1 MARMRLL
8 TITGSCLLVTLIA
21 ANVSAQPPGGFRG
34 GWGGGDRG
42 GGGGES
48 GASSFLS
55 RLDENGNGM
64 IDPSES
70 QGRMGFLLQRLAERN
85 PRIDLSRPIP
95 LQTLSAEFERMRSES
110 SSGGGDRGGYRGR
123 NDDDDDDDDRRR
135 SYFSPSN
142 AGAAALEPLVPGF
155 GEIMEL
161 PPVLGFGVRDDFFS
175 VPIDDDDREEAEED
189 LERYDRNRD
198 GAIDSEELRRGRW
211 SDNPLVY
218 DANGDGRLNLS
229 ELTAREAY
237 RRQQERGSRGG
248 DRGSSGERGSSA
260 SSVRGFGG
268 GPSPGSSGSSGGDR
282 SSAMIGMLMQRYD
295 SNGSGVLEKS
305 EWSSF
310 RSDPSSA
317 DANRDSKIS
326 REELTTWLA
335 SRMGGGGRD
344 DGGRGGDSGRSR
356 GGDGDRG
363 GFTGGGFGGF
373 SGGGIGGGGNDG
385 YANNSDSE
393 SAEGPRSYRF
403 LTPAERLPSGVPG
416 WFPASDVNADG
427 QVAMFEFTSNWSQAA
442 VDDFAKFDLDGD
454 GSITA
459 DESAI
464 AAQNGAQRQTPVT
477 PNAAASRTTSSA
489 SAGSN
494 SGGAANAAE
503 LTAQLSGDPALAN
516 LSASNLK
523 YFIDLMNKYDA
534 NKDSAL
540 TENEWGA
547 MSKNLAAGDA
557 DGDGRVTVVE
567 LAKFYTAK
575 K

>member
-1 MARMRLL
+1 MARKRLL
-8 TITGSCLLVTLIA
+8 TIAGSCLLLALVTA
-21 ANVSAQPPGGFRG
+21 KVSAQPPGGFRG

-70 QGRMGFLLQRLAERN
+70 QGRMGSFLQRLAERN
-85 PRIDLSRPIP
+85 PQINLSRPIP
-95 LQTLSAEFERMRSES
+95 LQTLSAEFERMRRES
-110 SSGGGDRGGYRGR
+110 GSGRGDRGR
-123 NDDDDDDDDRRR
+123 DDNDDDDRRR
-135 SYFSPSN
+135 SSFSPSN
-142 AGAAALEPLVPGF
+142 AGDAALEPLVPGF
-155 GEIMEL
+155 GELLEL
-161 PPVLGFGVRDDFFS
+161 PPVLSFGVRDDFFS
-175 VPIDDDDREEAEED
+175 VPISDDDREEAEED

-198 GAIDSEELRRGRW
+198 GAIDSEEIRRGRW

-218 DANGDGRLNLS
+218 DANGDGRLNMS
-229 ELTAREAY
+229 ELAAREAY
-237 RRQQERGSRGG
+237 RRQQDRGSRGG
-248 DRGSSGERGSSA
+248 DRGSSGNRGSS
-260 SSVRGFGG
+260 SSSGRGFGG
-268 GPSPGSSGSSGGDR
+268 GPSPASSGGSGGDR

-317 DANRDSKIS
+317 DTNRDSKIS
-326 REELTTWLA
+326 REELSSWLA
-335 SRMGGGGRD
+335 SRMGGGSD
-344 DGGRGGDSGRSR
+344 NGGRGGDSGRSR
-356 GGDGDRG
+356 GGDSDRG
-363 GFTGGGFGGF
+363 GFSGGGFGGF
-373 SGGGIGGGGNDG
+373 SGGGFGGGGYDG
-385 YANNSDSE
+385 GGLSNSE
-393 SAEGPRSYRF
+393 SDEGPRSYRF

-416 WFPASDVNADG
+416 WFTASDVNADG
-427 QVAMFEFTSNWSQAA
+427 QVAMFEFTTNWSQAA
-442 VDDFAKFDLDGD
+442 VDDFAAFDLNGD
-454 GSITA
+454 GAITA

-477 PNAAASRTTSSA
+477 PNTAATPTTASA
-489 SAGSN
+489 SGSN
-494 SGGAANAAE
+494 NDRAANVAALTAE
-503 LTAQLSGDPALAN
+503 LAADPALAN
-516 LSASNLK
+516 LSASHIK
-523 YFIDLMNKYDA
+523 YFVDLMNTYDA

-547 MSKNLAAGDA
+547 MRKNPAAGDA
-557 DGDGRVTVVE
+557 DGDGRVTLVE